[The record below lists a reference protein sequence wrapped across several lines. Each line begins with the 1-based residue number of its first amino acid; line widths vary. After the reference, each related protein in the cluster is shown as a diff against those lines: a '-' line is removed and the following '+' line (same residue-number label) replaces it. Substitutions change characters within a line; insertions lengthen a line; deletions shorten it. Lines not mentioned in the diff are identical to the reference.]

1 MDDTPKTNKISSF
14 LSGIPSLTKYMI
26 TSMTAIAVYTVI
38 YLWFMKSFALT
49 IPIEFAKLW
58 YGYWGS
64 EIFICAGLRTGKWL
78 VVRSNPFT
86 GSGGTSNTSSLSG
99 SDSDDALGERG

>member
-1 MDDTPKTNKISSF
+1 MEEVPKTNKIASF

-26 TSMTAIAVYTVI
+26 TSMAAIAIYSAV

-49 IPIEFAKLW
+49 IPVEFSRLW

-78 VVRSNPFT
+78 AVRTNPFT
-86 GSGGTSNTSSLSG
+86 GDGGTTNTASLSG
-99 SDSDDALGERG
+99 SDSDDSRG